1 LWLLFV
7 EGLENHDSRR
17 GGGGLEELNDA
28 LLFTVTEAE
37 GVVIMDVGTVEE
49 EEEDDNDD
57 GGVCG

>member
-1 LWLLFV
+1 M
-7 EGLENHDSRR
+7 
-17 GGGGLEELNDA
+17 EELNDA